1 MKLKFFFMIIV
12 TALLASCGSG
22 GSDTSGTG
30 SSTVTSTTTSNVS
43 LSNIKMSV
51 DAKGL
56 NGNKTRVSVLMTVK
70 NTVNFGIQAGSVVG
84 LGGADS
90 IHVMAYGTEKTA
102 EKFVHPSGAFEYR
115 AEFDTNTTN
124 MPIEVWY
131 APEVGSRLDIGRV
144 ESLGRALPYTSEY
157 ANNTVSVVFDTTTFP
172 ASFFS
177 PFSTES
183 LACEQG
189 GDGYLHIPYIENSI
203 VNNAYVHSSTDLFGN
218 YLTSNGISISN
229 CTFDLSI
236 NYFEE
241 GLGFDNNS
249 LLWGGGTFESGD
261 IVSGQQVE
269 LKFSN
274 L

>member
-1 MKLKFFFMIIV
+1 MKLKLFFMILGTV
-12 TALLASCGSG
+12 LLTSCGG
-22 GSDTSGTG
+22 GSDSSGTG
-30 SSTVTSTTTSNVS
+30 TSTVTSTTTSDVS
-43 LSNIKMSV
+43 FSNIKMSV

-70 NTVNFGIQAGSVVG
+70 NTVNSGIQSGSVVG
-84 LGGADS
+84 LGGSDS
-90 IHVMAYGTEKTA
+90 IHVMAYGTEKIA
-102 EKFVHPSGAFEYR
+102 GKFVHPSGAFEYR
-115 AEFDTNTTN
+115 AEFDTNTSN

-144 ESLGRALPYTSEY
+144 ESLGKTLPYTSGY
-157 ANNTVSVVFDTTTFP
+157 ANNTFSVVFDTTTFP

-203 VNNAYVHSSTDLFGN
+203 VNNSYVHSSIDLFGN

-241 GLGFDNNS
+241 GLGFSNNS
-249 LLWGGGTFESGD
+249 LLWGSGTFESGD
-261 IVSGQQVE
+261 IVSGQEVE